1 MIRRPPRSTL
11 FPYTTLFR
19 SASEPLEQVTTGS
32 LEALRKYSQAQ
43 RANDAGET
51 DRAVALLREAIALDT
66 TFAMAY
72 RKLAVVLN
80 NTGGAPS
87 LIVDAATRAYGH
99 RDRLT
104 PLERSLA
111 EAFYYSQAD
120 FDPPK
125 VESAYRTALELDPE
139 NQTALNNL
147 AQALGARRKFA
158 EAESL
163 ALRGIATTPGQPT
176 LYLNAAAA
184 QIGRGNLAAAA
195 RTVGLFAQ
203 RAPRN
208 PFTFLMRL
216 GLFSAQ
222 REFDSVEVAGRALAQ
237 LAPDVGWQ
245 GLAGYTLSQVSLVRG
260 KLAEDESRTRALM
273 SLAEQRGQPGTYV
286 TAAAGLAI
294 IDLRYRNAPAAA
306 RRRAEER
313 RVGKECRSRW
323 SPYH

>member
-19 SASEPLEQVTTGS
+19 S
-32 LEALRKYSQAQ
+32 
-43 RANDAGET
+43 
-51 DRAVALLREAIALDT
+51 
-66 TFAMAY
+66 
-72 RKLAVVLN
+72 
-80 NTGGAPS
+80 
-87 LIVDAATRAYGH
+87 
-99 RDRLT
+99 
-104 PLERSLA
+104 ERSLA
-111 EAFYYSQAD
+111 EAFYYSKAD

-203 RAPRN
+203 RAPHN

-216 GLFSAQ
+216 GLD
-222 REFDSVEVAGRALAQ
+222 RKSVV
-237 LAPDVGWQ
+237 
-245 GLAGYTLSQVSLVRG
+245 
-260 KLAEDESRTRALM
+260 
-273 SLAEQRGQPGTYV
+273 
-286 TAAAGLAI
+286 
-294 IDLRYRNAPAAA
+294 
-306 RRRAEER
+306 
-313 RVGKECRSRW
+313 
-323 SPYH
+323 